1 MKKLL
6 GHISIVVLLNLLVKP
21 LWLLVEMEVQDQVGH
36 AEWGLYAALL
46 SFGFLFI
53 TLSDLGINQYATKML
68 AGDPGLMRSY
78 FPNLLSFKFFLT
90 LLYPV
95 IMGVVAWLL
104 GYPEQHIYFLVLL
117 CLVHSGGQLMNFF
130 RANFQAMQRFSL
142 DGFLS
147 VFDRIILLLLT
158 IYLFY
163 TQLDIS
169 RFIYARVVT
178 VILSVIVF
186 YGLIIRMYGWFKPKL
201 DIPLVRNIIT
211 YSLSLALMT
220 VLYSIHDKVD
230 QVMLERLAGEKENG
244 LYAGAYRWLEAFSM
258 YMWTVLPIFFARFA
272 FYVKDLK
279 EQEKLLHK
287 GQIITSLPLTLVS
300 IFVWFYGEK
309 LLFLFDQSSPEEIA
323 VMTQCLQAVFVAL
336 WLNGNF
342 AIFSTLLTA
351 TGHENAVNVFAGISI
366 VVNIGLNWYFIPIH
380 GAIASAWTTVISY
393 LILSICYIF
402 YFQLRLSI
410 KVPYTQIVKLFILTG
425 AVWLLFYLLD
435 MQGWDWRIVTG
446 VGVLAIGGMS
456 FGLRLFSVQMVRELL
471 SRGK

>member
-1 MKKLL
+1 
-6 GHISIVVLLNLLVKP
+6 
-21 LWLLVEMEVQDQVGH
+21 MEVQDQVGH

-147 VFDRIILLLLT
+147 VFDRIILLLIT

-402 YFQLRLSI
+402 YFQFRLSI
-410 KVPYTQIVKLFILTG
+410 KVPYTQIVKLFMLTG

-446 VGVLAIGGMS
+446 VGALAMGGMS

>member
-1 MKKLL
+1 
-6 GHISIVVLLNLLVKP
+6 
-21 LWLLVEMEVQDQVGH
+21 MEVQDQVGH

-147 VFDRIILLLLT
+147 VFDRIILLLIT

>member
-1 MKKLL
+1 
-6 GHISIVVLLNLLVKP
+6 
-21 LWLLVEMEVQDQVGH
+21 MEVQDQVGH
-36 AEWGLYAALL
+36 ADWGLYAALL

-95 IMGVVAWLL
+95 IMGVLAWSL

-147 VFDRIILLLLT
+147 IFDRIILLLIT

-178 VILSVIVF
+178 VILAVIVF

>member
-1 MKKLL
+1 
-6 GHISIVVLLNLLVKP
+6 
-21 LWLLVEMEVQDQVGH
+21 MEVQDQVGH
-36 AEWGLYAALL
+36 ADWGLYAALL

-95 IMGVVAWLL
+95 IMGVLAWSL

-147 VFDRIILLLLT
+147 IFDRIILLLIT

-178 VILSVIVF
+178 VILAVIVF

-279 EQEKLLHK
+279 EQENLLHK

-300 IFVWFYGEK
+300 VFVWFYGEK

-351 TGHENAVNVFAGISI
+351 TGHENAVNIFAGVSI
-366 VVNIGLNWYFIPIH
+366 IVNIGLNWYFIPIH

-393 LILSICYIF
+393 LILSICYIL
-402 YFQLRLSI
+402 YFQFRLSI
-410 KVPYTQIVKLFILTG
+410 QVPYIQIVKLFILTG
-425 AVWLLFYLLD
+425 VLWLLFYLLD

-446 VGVLAIGGMS
+446 IGALAMGGMS
-456 FGLRLFSVQMVRELL
+456 FGLRLLSVQMVRELL

>member
-1 MKKLL
+1 
-6 GHISIVVLLNLLVKP
+6 
-21 LWLLVEMEVQDQVGH
+21 MEVQDQVGH

-147 VFDRIILLLLT
+147 VFDRIILLLIT

-446 VGVLAIGGMS
+446 VGALAMGGMS

>member
-1 MKKLL
+1 M
-6 GHISIVVLLNLLVKP
+6 VVLLNLLVKP

-36 AEWGLYAALL
+36 ADWGLYAALL

-95 IMGVVAWLL
+95 IMGVLAWSL

-147 VFDRIILLLLT
+147 IFDRIILLLIT

-178 VILSVIVF
+178 VILAVIVF

-279 EQEKLLHK
+279 EQENLLHK

-300 IFVWFYGEK
+300 VFVWFYGEK

-351 TGHENAVNVFAGISI
+351 TGHENAVNIFAGVSI
-366 VVNIGLNWYFIPIH
+366 IVNIGLNWYFIPIH

-393 LILSICYIF
+393 LILSICYIL
-402 YFQLRLSI
+402 YFQFRLSI
-410 KVPYTQIVKLFILTG
+410 QVPYIQIVKLFILTG
-425 AVWLLFYLLD
+425 VLWLLFYLLD

-446 VGVLAIGGMS
+446 IGALAMGGMS
-456 FGLRLFSVQMVRELL
+456 FGLRLLSVQMVRELL

>member
-1 MKKLL
+1 M
-6 GHISIVVLLNLLVKP
+6 VVLLNLLVKP

-147 VFDRIILLLLT
+147 VFDRIILLLIT

-446 VGVLAIGGMS
+446 VGALAMGGMS

>member
-1 MKKLL
+1 
-6 GHISIVVLLNLLVKP
+6 
-21 LWLLVEMEVQDQVGH
+21 
-36 AEWGLYAALL
+36 
-46 SFGFLFI
+46 
-53 TLSDLGINQYATKML
+53 
-68 AGDPGLMRSY
+68 
-78 FPNLLSFKFFLT
+78 
-90 LLYPV
+90 
-95 IMGVVAWLL
+95 
-104 GYPEQHIYFLVLL
+104 
-117 CLVHSGGQLMNFF
+117 
-130 RANFQAMQRFSL
+130 
-142 DGFLS
+142 
-147 VFDRIILLLLT
+147 ILLLIT

-178 VILSVIVF
+178 VILAVIVF

-279 EQEKLLHK
+279 EQENLLHK

-300 IFVWFYGEK
+300 VFVWFYGEK

-351 TGHENAVNVFAGISI
+351 TGHENAVNIFAGVSI
-366 VVNIGLNWYFIPIH
+366 IVNIGLNWYFIPIH

-393 LILSICYIF
+393 LILSICYIL
-402 YFQLRLSI
+402 YFQFRLSI
-410 KVPYTQIVKLFILTG
+410 QVPYIQIVKLFILTG
-425 AVWLLFYLLD
+425 VLWLLFYLLD

-446 VGVLAIGGMS
+446 IGALAMGGMS
-456 FGLRLFSVQMVRELL
+456 FGLRLLSVQMVRELL

>member
-147 VFDRIILLLLT
+147 VFDRIILLLIT

>member
-1 MKKLL
+1 
-6 GHISIVVLLNLLVKP
+6 
-21 LWLLVEMEVQDQVGH
+21 MEVQDQVGH

-46 SFGFLFI
+46 SFGFLFL

-78 FPNLLSFKFFLT
+78 FPNLLSFKYFLT

-147 VFDRIILLLLT
+147 VFDRIILLLIT